1 MALIDLLRFFIPV
14 SAIIAVFWCVS
25 FIARISEPK
34 PLVFGVDD
42 NTEFRLHWIY
52 KISVVVIDITCLLV
66 AIFLIWGSIMSGPR
80 VLVAPMFWVI
90 IAVFSILFLYIL
102 YIHKSFSDVYV
113 RIDSQGINVRK
124 FYGRRK
130 NIPYTDISEY
140 IFKPHSDKLIIK
152 DFRGRKTLIRP
163 LKTSSQLS
171 LFHLA
176 FRMTE
181 GRWAQ
186 SHSTDDRRKLEE
198 SIETNS
204 GVQYLLDH
212 LHGKLS

>member
-1 MALIDLLRFFIPV
+1 MELTDLIRALIPV
-14 SAIIAVFWCVS
+14 LPVVIISLAASAIPRFISTKPPVF
-25 FIARISEPK
+25 ELK
-34 PLVFGVDD
+34 KEVD
-42 NTEFRLHWIY
+42 I
-52 KISVVVIDITCLLV
+52 ICLLV
-66 AIFLIWGSIMSGPR
+66 AVFLIWGSITSGPR

-90 IAVFSILFLYIL
+90 IAIFSILFL
-102 YIHKSFSDVYV
+102 YIHKSFSDMYV
-113 RIDSQGINVRK
+113 RIDSQGITTRK
-124 FYGRRK
+124 FYGRMK
-130 NIPYTDISEY
+130 NVPYTDISEY

-163 LKTSSQLS
+163 LKTSTQLS

-186 SHSTDDRRKLEE
+186 PHSTDDRRKLEE

-212 LHGKLS
+212 PHGKL

>member
-1 MALIDLLRFFIPV
+1 MELTDLIRALIPGLPVVIISLAVSVIPRFISTKPPV
-14 SAIIAVFWCVS
+14 FELKDEVI
-25 FIARISEPK
+25 
-34 PLVFGVDD
+34 
-42 NTEFRLHWIY
+42 FRLHWIY

-66 AIFLIWGSIMSGPR
+66 AVFLIWGSITSGPR

-90 IAVFSILFLYIL
+90 IAVFSIIFI

-113 RIDSQGINVRK
+113 RIDSQGITVRK
-124 FYGRRK
+124 FYRRMK
-130 NIPYTDISEY
+130 NLPYTDISEY

-163 LKTSSQLS
+163 LKTSTQLS

-212 LHGKLS
+212 PHGKLS

>member
-1 MALIDLLRFFIPV
+1 MALIDLLGFFIPI

-34 PLVFGVDD
+34 PLVSGADD

-66 AIFLIWGSIMSGPR
+66 AIFLIWESIISGPR
-80 VLVAPMFWVI
+80 ALGALMFWVI
-90 IAVFSILFLYIL
+90 IAIFSILFM

-113 RIDSQGINVRK
+113 RIDSQGITVRK

-130 NIPYTDISEY
+130 NILYTDISEY

-163 LKTSSQLS
+163 LKTSTQLS

-186 SHSTDDRRKLEE
+186 PYSAYDWQKLEE

-204 GVQYLLDH
+204 GVLYLLDH
-212 LHGKLS
+212 PHGNLS

>member
-1 MALIDLLRFFIPV
+1 
-14 SAIIAVFWCVS
+14 
-25 FIARISEPK
+25 
-34 PLVFGVDD
+34 
-42 NTEFRLHWIY
+42 
-52 KISVVVIDITCLLV
+52 
-66 AIFLIWGSIMSGPR
+66 
-80 VLVAPMFWVI
+80 MFWVI
-90 IAVFSILFLYIL
+90 IAIFSILFL

-113 RIDSQGINVRK
+113 RIDSQGITVRK

-163 LKTSSQLS
+163 LKTSTQLS

-186 SHSTDDRRKLEE
+186 PYSTDDRRKLEE

-212 LHGKLS
+212 PHGKLS

>member
-1 MALIDLLRFFIPV
+1 MELTDLIRALIPGLPVVIISLAVSVIPRFISTKPPV
-14 SAIIAVFWCVS
+14 FELKDEVI
-25 FIARISEPK
+25 
-34 PLVFGVDD
+34 
-42 NTEFRLHWIY
+42 FRLHWIY

-66 AIFLIWGSIMSGPR
+66 AIFLIWGSITSGTR
-80 VLVAPMFWVI
+80 ALVAPMFWVI
-90 IAVFSILFLYIL
+90 IAIFSILFL
-102 YIHKSFSDVYV
+102 YIHKSFSDMYV
-113 RIDSQGINVRK
+113 RIDSQGITTRK

-130 NIPYTDISEY
+130 NVPYTDISEY
-140 IFKPHSDKLIIK
+140 IFKPNSDKLIIK
-152 DFRGRKTLIRP
+152 EFRGRKTLIRP
-163 LKTSSQLS
+163 LKTSTQLS

-186 SHSTDDRRKLEE
+186 PHSTDDRRKLEE

-212 LHGKLS
+212 PHGKL

>member
-1 MALIDLLRFFIPV
+1 M
-14 SAIIAVFWCVS
+14 
-25 FIARISEPK
+25 
-34 PLVFGVDD
+34 
-42 NTEFRLHWIY
+42 
-52 KISVVVIDITCLLV
+52 
-66 AIFLIWGSIMSGPR
+66 
-80 VLVAPMFWVI
+80 
-90 IAVFSILFLYIL
+90 

-113 RIDSQGINVRK
+113 RIDSQGITVRK

-130 NIPYTDISEY
+130 NIPYTGISEY

-163 LKTSSQLS
+163 LKTSTQLS

-186 SHSTDDRRKLEE
+186 PYSTDDRRKLEE

-212 LHGKLS
+212 PHGKLS

>member
-1 MALIDLLRFFIPV
+1 M
-14 SAIIAVFWCVS
+14 
-25 FIARISEPK
+25 
-34 PLVFGVDD
+34 
-42 NTEFRLHWIY
+42 
-52 KISVVVIDITCLLV
+52 
-66 AIFLIWGSIMSGPR
+66 
-80 VLVAPMFWVI
+80 
-90 IAVFSILFLYIL
+90 
-102 YIHKSFSDVYV
+102 YV
-113 RIDSQGINVRK
+113 RIDSQGITVRK
-124 FYGRRK
+124 FYRRMK
-130 NIPYTDISEY
+130 NLPYTDISEY

-152 DFRGRKTLIRP
+152 DFRGGKTLIRP

-212 LHGKLS
+212 PHGKLS

>member
-1 MALIDLLRFFIPV
+1 
-14 SAIIAVFWCVS
+14 
-25 FIARISEPK
+25 
-34 PLVFGVDD
+34 
-42 NTEFRLHWIY
+42 
-52 KISVVVIDITCLLV
+52 
-66 AIFLIWGSIMSGPR
+66 
-80 VLVAPMFWVI
+80 MFWVI
-90 IAVFSILFLYIL
+90 IAVFSIIFI

-113 RIDSQGINVRK
+113 RIDSQGITVRK
-124 FYGRRK
+124 FYRRMK
-130 NIPYTDISEY
+130 NLPYTDISEY

-152 DFRGRKTLIRP
+152 DFRGGKTLIRP

-186 SHSTDDRRKLEE
+186 PHSTDDRRKLEE

-212 LHGKLS
+212 PHDKLS

>member
-1 MALIDLLRFFIPV
+1 MELTDLIRALIPGLPVVIISLAVSVIPRFISTKPPV
-14 SAIIAVFWCVS
+14 FELKDEVI
-25 FIARISEPK
+25 
-34 PLVFGVDD
+34 
-42 NTEFRLHWIY
+42 FRLHWIY

-66 AIFLIWGSIMSGPR
+66 AVFLIWGSITSGPR

-90 IAVFSILFLYIL
+90 IAIFSILFM

-113 RIDSQGINVRK
+113 RIDSQGITTRK
-124 FYGRRK
+124 FYRRMK
-130 NIPYTDISEY
+130 NVPYTDISEY

-152 DFRGRKTLIRP
+152 VFRGRKTLICP
-163 LKTSSQLS
+163 LKTSTQLS

-186 SHSTDDRRKLEE
+186 PDSTDDRRKLEE

-212 LHGKLS
+212 PHGKLS

>member
-14 SAIIAVFWCVS
+14 SAIIAVFWGVS

-34 PLVFGVDD
+34 PFVSGADD
-42 NTEFRLHWIY
+42 NTVFRLHWVY

-66 AIFLIWGSIMSGPR
+66 AIFLIWGSITSGPR
-80 VLVAPMFWVI
+80 ALVAPMFWVI
-90 IAVFSILFLYIL
+90 IAVFSIIFI

-113 RIDSQGINVRK
+113 RIGSQGITTRK
-124 FYGRRK
+124 FYRSRK

-163 LKTSSQLS
+163 LKTSSQLP

-186 SHSTDDRRKLEE
+186 PHSSDDRRKLEE

-212 LHGKLS
+212 PHGKLS

>member
-14 SAIIAVFWCVS
+14 SAIIAVFWGVS

-34 PLVFGVDD
+34 PLVSGADD
-42 NTEFRLHWIY
+42 NTEFRLHWVY
-52 KISVVVIDITCLLV
+52 RISVVVIDITCLLV
-66 AIFLIWGSIMSGPR
+66 AVFLIWGSITSGPR

-90 IAVFSILFLYIL
+90 IAIFSILFLYI
-102 YIHKSFSDVYV
+102 HKSFNDVYV
-113 RIDSQGINVRK
+113 RIDSQGITTRK
-124 FYGRRK
+124 FYGCMK
-130 NIPYTDISEY
+130 NVPYTDISEY
-140 IFKPHSDKLIIK
+140 IFK
-152 DFRGRKTLIRP
+152 DFRGRKTLICP
-163 LKTSSQLS
+163 LKTSTQLS

-181 GRWAQ
+181 GHWAQ
-186 SHSTDDRRKLEE
+186 PHSTDDRRKLEE

-212 LHGKLS
+212 PHGKLS

>member
-1 MALIDLLRFFIPV
+1 MELTDLIRALIPVLPVVIISLAVSVIPRFISTKPPV
-14 SAIIAVFWCVS
+14 FELKDEVI
-25 FIARISEPK
+25 
-34 PLVFGVDD
+34 
-42 NTEFRLHWIY
+42 FRLHWIY

-66 AIFLIWGSIMSGPR
+66 AIFLIWGSITSGPR

-90 IAVFSILFLYIL
+90 IAISSILFL

-113 RIDSQGINVRK
+113 RIDSQGITVRK

-152 DFRGRKTLIRP
+152 DFLGGKALIRP

-186 SHSTDDRRKLEE
+186 PHSTDDRRKLEE

-212 LHGKLS
+212 PHDKLS

>member
-34 PLVFGVDD
+34 PLVSGADD

-66 AIFLIWGSIMSGPR
+66 AIFLIWGSITSGPR
-80 VLVAPMFWVI
+80 VLGAPMFWVI
-90 IAVFSILFLYIL
+90 IAIFSILFM

-113 RIDSQGINVRK
+113 RIESQGITVRK

-130 NIPYTDISEY
+130 NILYTDISEY

-152 DFRGRKTLIRP
+152 DFRSRKTLIRP
-163 LKTSSQLS
+163 LKTSTQLP

-212 LHGKLS
+212 SHGKLS